1 MDIVERAKAITLNP
15 AATWPVIEAEPHTPQ
30 SLFVP
35 YMLVLAAIPAVAT
48 FIGMSVV
55 GFGAMG
61 FSMRMPVLSGLSMMV
76 TSYVLSLAMTF
87 ALGWLVSAL
96 APTFGGQASLIQGL
110 KLVVFG
116 TTPVMLAG
124 ILGILP
130 ALGMLSL
137 LAALYCL
144 YLLYLGLPVLMKNPQ
159 EKTIPY
165 MVVVALC
172 GIVMGV
178 VIGAITSAFTPSHG
192 GMRMGGAM
200 PGEMKISTPQGNA
213 IITTTPGVAG
223 IAGVPGT
230 ADTASIVVK
239 TPDGEIKVD
248 VKQMEALAKQMEEL
262 AAQMEK
268 NKK

>member
-1 MDIVERAKAITLNP
+1 MNIVERAKAITLNP

-61 FSMRMPVLSGLSMMV
+61 FSMRLPLLSGLSMMV
-76 TSYVLSLAMTF
+76 TSYVLSLVVTF
-87 ALGWLVSAL
+87 AMGWLVSAL

-130 ALGMLSL
+130 ALGILSL

-144 YLLYLGLPVLMKNPQ
+144 YLLYLGLPVLMKNPP

-172 GIVMGV
+172 GIVLGV
-178 VIGAITSAFTPSHG
+178 VMVAITSAFTPSYS
-192 GMRMGGAM
+192 GMHMGGGM

-213 IITTTPGVAG
+213 VITTTPAT
-223 IAGVPGT
+223 AGT
-230 ADTASIVVK
+230 AGAPDAASIVVK

>member
-1 MDIVERAKAITLNP
+1 MNIVERAKAITLNP
-15 AATWPVIEAEPHTPQ
+15 AATWPVIEAEAHTPQ

-61 FSMRMPVLSGLSMMV
+61 FSMRLPVVSGLSMMV
-76 TSYVLSLAMTF
+76 TSYVLSLVVTF
-87 ALGWLVSAL
+87 AMGWLVSAL

-124 ILGILP
+124 ILGVLP
-130 ALGMLSL
+130 ALGILSL
-137 LAALYCL
+137 LVALYCL
-144 YLLYLGLPVLMKNPQ
+144 YLLYLGLPVLMKNPP

-178 VIGAITSAFTPSHG
+178 VMGAITSAFMPSHG
-192 GMRMGGAM
+192 GMGMRMGGAA
-200 PGEMKISTPQGNA
+200 PGEMTISTPKGSA
-213 IITTTPGVAG
+213 VITTTPAVPGVAG
-223 IAGVPGT
+223 AT
-230 ADTASIVVK
+230 DAASIVVK
-239 TPDGEIKVD
+239 TPDGEVKVD
-248 VKQMEALAKQMEEL
+248 VKQMEALAKQMQDIG
-262 AAQMEK
+262 AQMEK